1 MSNKTVVNSLAD
13 GIVQLAI
20 LCIYMRRNTNYD
32 WATVN
37 ISVLIQQRNIS
48 FQNDI
53 SLKTM
58 WLGVLSWEK
67 LKNRELGPAWGVTEQ
82 KLICLSCLSP
92 GRVKKLQK
100 FITFCLKVGHSVN
113 LKHSK
118 STWRQLIANNMK
130 SSGHNAR
137 SALLDR
143 GTGTNN
149 PRQLLFWHRT
159 FSCDPTNYERCLHP
173 SETFAYRSAHNNSF
187 LMLRVIHELKRGSG
201 FFQASWRSF
210 SRYNK
215 ITLNGKKQFLQRLIL
230 VKKIAANSNAEKK
243 IILRRNCPT
252 PASHPHK
259 NYMVRP

>member
-1 MSNKTVVNSLAD
+1 
-13 GIVQLAI
+13 
-20 LCIYMRRNTNYD
+20 MRRINYD
-32 WATVN
+32 SATVN
-37 ISVLIQQRNIS
+37 ISVFIQQRNIS

-118 STWRQLIANNMK
+118 STWRQLVANNMK

-143 GTGTNN
+143 GTGTIDL
-149 PRQLLFWHRT
+149 RQLSFRYRA
-159 FSCDPTNYERCLHP
+159 FSCKTTNYEVCLHP
-173 SETFAYRSAHNNSF
+173 SDTFAYRSAHNYS
-187 LMLRVIHELKRGSG
+187 LLTLHVIHELKTTK
-201 FFQASWRSF
+201 F
-210 SRYNK
+210 K
-215 ITLNGKKQFLQRLIL
+215 IL
-230 VKKIAANSNAEKK
+230 
-243 IILRRNCPT
+243 C
-252 PASHPHK
+252 
-259 NYMVRP
+259 